1 VAVTRR
7 VHHPFKSL
15 FAVKKPVQWM
25 TLAELRDEL
34 VRTRPAWETVD
45 LDHVLATGQLAA
57 LSDEA
62 QRHHLVAKE
71 LIQRPIS
78 S

>member
-1 VAVTRR
+1 MEM
-7 VHHPFKSL
+7 
-15 FAVKKPVQWM
+15 PVQWM

-71 LIQRPIS
+71 LIRRPS
-78 S
+78 SK